1 MMRRTTNQGA
11 VSKAIDS
18 SNLVKSGESIRIVFF
33 QQISDSV
40 RHSILNL
47 LLKEG
52 QISVSEILSKLN
64 KPQTLISYHLRCLK
78 EMGLVNAIKD
88 KDDGRKTLYS
98 LHSPK
103 TIEKLFSMADNYVKT
118 HANCGNT
125 TCKIEE

>member
-1 MMRRTTNQGA
+1 MRRTVTQPPPRL
-11 VSKAIDS
+11 DS
-18 SNLVKSGESIRIVFF
+18 SNLVKTGEAVRIEFF

-52 QISVSEILSKLN
+52 QISVSEILAKLN

-103 TIEKLFSMADNYVKT
+103 TVQNLFSMADNYVEK
-118 HANCGNT
+118 HLNCGNT
-125 TCKIEE
+125 VCKLE